1 MWRED
6 AGDEEEEKKK
16 KTTPFHQ
23 TKGYSSRNFLM
34 LNLIQYDW

>member
-6 AGDEEEEKKK
+6 ADDEEEEKKN
-16 KTTPFHQ
+16 TPFHQ